1 MSETNRTIVR
11 RFIEEVINKG
21 NLALV
26 DEIVAPDY
34 IGHYSNA
41 PEVRGAEVVKQRLAA
56 ARMAFPDWHSTI
68 EDMIAEGDKV
78 VTRWRASGTHLG
90 EFMGIAPTGKKMTT
104 TGIYIDRVVN
114 GKYVEHWSDWNAL
127 GALQQLGV
135 LPK

>member
-1 MSETNRTIVR
+1 MSAANKALVR
-11 RFIEEVINKG
+11 RIIEEIVNKG
-21 NLALV
+21 NLATV
-26 DEIVAPDY
+26 DDLVAPDY
-34 IGHYSNA
+34 VGHYSNA
-41 PEVRGAEVVKQRLAA
+41 PEARGPEVIKQRIALLRA
-56 ARMAFPDWHSTI
+56 AFPDWHSTI